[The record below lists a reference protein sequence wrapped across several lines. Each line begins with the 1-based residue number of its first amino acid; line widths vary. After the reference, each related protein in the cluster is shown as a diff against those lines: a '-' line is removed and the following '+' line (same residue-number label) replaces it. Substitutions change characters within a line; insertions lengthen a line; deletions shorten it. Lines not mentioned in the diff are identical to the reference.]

1 MITPLKEVGLNINC
15 LTAIGSDAKDNFFK
29 GKRFVLTGTLQ
40 TSGRKEMTERI
51 ESLGGKS
58 SSSVSKMTDF
68 VIVGSEPGSKLT
80 KAQELGVRIIQEDEL
95 LELLKENEGEQ

>member
-1 MITPLKEVGLNINC
+1 
-15 LTAIGSDAKDNFFK
+15 
-29 GKRFVLTGTLQ
+29 
-40 TSGRKEMTERI
+40 MTERI

-68 VIVGSEPGSKLT
+68 VIVGSEPWSKLT

-95 LELLKENEGEQ
+95 LELLKENEGE